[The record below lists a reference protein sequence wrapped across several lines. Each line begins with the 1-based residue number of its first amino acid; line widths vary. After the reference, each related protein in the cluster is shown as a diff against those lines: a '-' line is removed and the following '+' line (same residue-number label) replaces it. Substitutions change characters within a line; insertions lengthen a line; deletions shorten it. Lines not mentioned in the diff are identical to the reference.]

1 MARNFP
7 SRIAAESSTVPR
19 MHRWIPALLLVA
31 LLAAFRVL
39 GSAFPEK
46 LPNVQPLLALFLC
59 SLIFLKGTARWL
71 IPTIIWLLT
80 DPFSSL
86 LQNHS
91 IFGWHHLAL
100 ACGIAATAGI
110 AWYARRRPT
119 AFVVMGSAAI
129 SAGIFYYLTNLV
141 SFATDPLYPKT
152 VTGFIQAQWTGPI
165 GYGPTWVFLRN
176 LLAANLAF
184 TGLFLL
190 ARQSL
195 PAADANPSQ
204 IPAR

>member
-1 MARNFP
+1 
-7 SRIAAESSTVPR
+7 

-59 SLIFLKGTARWL
+59 SLVFLKGNVRWL
-71 IPTIIWLLT
+71 IPTVVWLLT
-80 DPFSSL
+80 DPFTSL
-86 LQNHS
+86 MQNHDVL
-91 IFGWHHLAL
+91 GWHHLAL

-119 AFVVMGSAAI
+119 ALAVMGSAAL
-129 SAGIFYYLTNLV
+129 SAGIFYYLTNLI

-152 VTGFIQAQWTGPI
+152 VTGFIQAQWTGPT

-184 TGLFLL
+184 TGLVLM
-190 ARQSL
+190 ARRSL
-195 PAADANPSQ
+195 PVVSASPSQ

>member
-1 MARNFP
+1 
-7 SRIAAESSTVPR
+7 
-19 MHRWIPALLLVA
+19 MHRWLPALLLVA

-59 SLIFLKGTARWL
+59 SLVFLKGTQRWL
-71 IPTIIWLLT
+71 IPAAVWLLT
-80 DPFSSL
+80 DPIT
-86 LQNHS
+86 S
-91 IFGWHHLAL
+91 IVQGYPVFGWHHLAVL
-100 ACGIAATAGI
+100 SGIAATAGI
-110 AWYARRRPT
+110 THYVRRKPT
-119 AFVVMGSAAI
+119 AVPVLAASVVTALV
-129 SAGIFYYLTNLV
+129 FYSLANLV

-152 VTGFIQAQWTGPI
+152 LAGFVQSQWTGPI
-165 GYGPTWVFLRN
+165 GFGPTWIFLRN

-184 TGLFLL
+184 TALFLI

-195 PAADANPSQ
+195 PAASAVPSQ